1 MLFIVDEVKLSLFK
15 IGLILVVSGSIWIGV
30 IFENNERVHEE
41 TILKQSTSFEIK
53 SGFSG
58 SDIGFYRVFMPEF
71 DGEGIFIQTLDP
83 DENVLEEKKIRTK
96 MSVGYFDYEING
108 EHKIKITNISEN
120 SVYIQ
125 VELGDTNSKEMI
137 PAGILI
143 LVGSITLII
152 MSYFKLRDYNMAQPD
167 ENIS

>member
-1 MLFIVDEVKLSLFK
+1 MHFIVDEVKLSLFK
-15 IGLILVVSGSIWIGV
+15 IGLILVVSGSIWIGI
-30 IFENNERVHEE
+30 IFENNERVQDEVA
-41 TILKQSTSFEIK
+41 LKQNTSFEIK
-53 SGFSG
+53 SSFTG

-71 DGEGIFIQTLDP
+71 DGEEIFIQILDP
-83 DENVLEEKKIRTK
+83 NENILDEKKIQTK
-96 MSVGYFDYEING
+96 LSVGYFDYDTNG
-108 EHKIKITNISEN
+108 IHTIKITNISKN

-152 MSYFKLRDYNMAQPD
+152 ISYFKLRNYNMEQPD

>member
-1 MLFIVDEVKLSLFK
+1 MKLSLFK
-15 IGLILVVSGSIWIGV
+15 IGLILVVSGSIWIAV
-30 IFENNERVHEE
+30 IFENNERVHDEVS
-41 TILKQSTSFEIK
+41 LKQSTSFEIK
-53 SGFSG
+53 SSFIG

-71 DGEGIFIQTLDP
+71 DGEEIFVQTLDP
-83 DENVLEEKKIRTK
+83 NENILEEKKIQTK
-96 MSVGYFDYEING
+96 LSVGYFDYNTNG
-108 EHKIKITNISEN
+108 IHTIKITNISKN

-125 VELGDTNSKEMI
+125 LELGDTNSKEMI

-152 MSYFKLRDYNMAQPD
+152 MSYFKLRNYNMAQPD